1 MQNDITQ
8 IAGNESISRTFW
20 RYAIPSIAAMV
31 VNGLYQVVDGMFV
44 GHYVGFEGLAGI
56 TLAWPII
63 GLIAGLGIM
72 VGMGGGS
79 LVSIFRGEAKP
90 QKAKLALSTSLW
102 LVALCGLLAMIFI
115 ITLGDDIIAMQGA
128 SGNSKIYSLE
138 YIQVFAWGTLFTIGG
153 AAIPMLIRND
163 NSPNVATSLMT
174 IGAIIN
180 IGLDYLL
187 IGQFGLRLEG
197 AAIATLISQFI
208 VALLGFGY
216 FFSKHA
222 EIKLDLR
229 QFAFNPTIAGRSI
242 ALGSSSLFMF
252 LYFSFIAA
260 IHNKLFMTYGD
271 AVQVGAF
278 AIVGYLATMYYL
290 ASEGIAN
297 GMQPPV
303 SYYFGAKQVE
313 RIRATVWLALKVILI
328 SGIATVA
335 IVNLYPEALIG
346 MFSNGDQALLDATKN
361 GLRLHLFALFLD
373 GFIFLASVYF
383 MSVNQGG
390 KALAISIGNMV
401 IQLPFLYVLPKIM
414 GLNGIWMSVPISNIV
429 LTLIIVPFLWRDLK
443 NISNQNDGQ
452 SVGKEAS
459 VKEERPTKLQ
469 TNT

>member
-1 MQNDITQ
+1 MQNNTTQ
-8 IAGNESISRTFW
+8 IADNESISRTFW
-20 RYAIPSIAAMV
+20 RYAIPSIAAMM

-56 TLAWPII
+56 TLAWPMI

-72 VGMGGGS
+72 IGMGGGS
-79 LVSIFRGEAKP
+79 LVSIFRGEGNNE
-90 QKAKLALSTSLW
+90 KAKLALSTSLW
-102 LVALCGLLAMIFI
+102 LIGLFGLVAMALVV
-115 ITLGDDIIAMQGA
+115 TLGGNIIAIQGA
-128 SGNSKIYSLE
+128 SGNSQLFSLE
-138 YIQVFAWGTLFTIGG
+138 YINVFAWGTIFTIAG

-163 NSPNVATSLMT
+163 NSPNIATGLMA
-174 IGAIIN
+174 IGALAN

-187 IGQFGLRLEG
+187 IGRLGLRLEG

-216 FFSKHA
+216 FFSKHS
-222 EIKLDLR
+222 EIKFSLR
-229 QFAFNPTIAGRSI
+229 QLTFSPVIAGRSI

-260 IHNKLFMTYGD
+260 VHNKLFLTYGD

-303 SYYFGAKQVE
+303 SYYFGAKQVT
-313 RIRATVWLALKVILI
+313 RIRATVSLALKVILI

-335 IVNLYPEALIG
+335 FVNLYPEALIG
-346 MFSNGDQALLDATKN
+346 MFSNGDQALLEATKN

-390 KALAISIGNMV
+390 KALAISVGNML
-401 IQLPFLYVLPKIM
+401 IQLPFLYLLPKIM
-414 GLNGIWMSVPISNIV
+414 GLNGIWLSVPISNIV
-429 LTLIIVPFLWRDLK
+429 LTLIIVPILWRDLK
-443 NISNQNDGQ
+443 NISIQGDGQ
-452 SVGKEAS
+452 PENGELT
-459 VKEERPTKLQ
+459 ETLQ
-469 TNT
+469 TNM